1 MTLSQKRS
9 EAITEVQRARLDAL
23 YRTGNNHAHPKEA
36 VNTSDVQALKS
47 PRIGLGVFYP
57 HAPLIL
63 PNVRGATGEASIPRI
78 AACARVVPS
87 MRRPVSC
94 LTGHYRALGQF
105 DSILQRRSRV
115 EGSAVTCQEFLPAF
129 VVKSQHGEIEFIMT
143 WSYCPICG
151 VLGHVPVTG
160 QRRRPGSLH
169 CAGII
174 DFW

>member
-1 MTLSQKRS
+1 M
-9 EAITEVQRARLDAL
+9 
-23 YRTGNNHAHPKEA
+23 
-36 VNTSDVQALKS
+36 
-47 PRIGLGVFYP
+47 
-57 HAPLIL
+57 
-63 PNVRGATGEASIPRI
+63 PRI
-78 AACARVVPS
+78 AACARVMPGEL
-87 MRRPVSC
+87 P
-94 LTGHYRALGQF
+94 YRTLQGTGQF

-115 EGSAVTCQEFLPAF
+115 EGSAVTSQEFLPAF
-129 VVKSQHGEIEFIMT
+129 DVKSQHCETEFIMT